1 MTAVGIP
8 VNAKQ
13 LAALVEEGEGQALE
27 FKRSTGEMKEAM
39 RTLCAFLNGSGGMVL
54 FGVRPEGGIEGQA
67 VSDQT
72 LRDVAQAADRFEP
85 PAYVSIH
92 RIKLKENREVLALST
107 DAARD
112 ARPFAYEGR
121 AYERVGSTTRRMPQA
136 KYERLLV
143 ERGHAKRRWEN
154 LPAEGL
160 ALKDLDR
167 KEILRTR
174 ELAIQQS
181 RISPDTRHD
190 IGEILDRLGLRAN
203 RVLTQAAQVLYGKK
217 FLPDYPQCLLK
228 MGRFRGTEITGE
240 IVDNRQEHMNAF
252 AMVREGMA
260 FLERTMPLGA
270 RFPEGKIFRE
280 DRFPVP
286 LDALREILLNAVMHR
301 DYSHY
306 SGYVAIVVFD
316 DRIEIRSYGRLPNGI
331 TVKQL
336 SGRHDSKP
344 TNPLIAGAFHR
355 TGAVEVWG
363 RGTNRVIAMCKQHG
377 APLPA
382 FEERQG
388 FLIVTFKAQLVAG
401 GSAEALGV
409 QPSQSRDQTTE
420 QVTEQVTVQVGGQV
434 TGQVAEQVLRFCR
447 TPRKASEIRELLHLK
462 HRETFTDNYLRPLLE
477 KGWLEPT
484 IPSKPR
490 SRMQRYKTT
499 EAGLNKEIEIAEN
512 NRRKEGPDE

>member
-1 MTAVGIP
+1 MGAAVTAKLP
-8 VNAKQ
+8 AN
-13 LAALVEEGEGQALE
+13 LRELRALVRRGEGSALE
-27 FKRSTGEMKEAM
+27 FKRSTGELREGMQ
-39 RTLCAFLNGSGGMVL
+39 TLCAFLNGSGGTVL
-54 FGVRPEGGIEGQA
+54 FGVRPDGTAEGQA

-72 LRDVAQAADRFEP
+72 IRDMAQAVDRFEP
-85 PAYVSIH
+85 PAHISIH
-92 RIKLKENREVLALST
+92 RVKIKGSREIVVVVVENG
-107 DAARD
+107 RD
-112 ARPFAYEGR
+112 VRPFTYESR

-143 ERGHAKRRWEN
+143 DRGHAKCRWEN
-154 LPAEGL
+154 LPADGL

-174 ELAIQQS
+174 ELAIQQN
-181 RISPDTRHD
+181 RISPDTRRD
-190 IGEILDRLGLRAN
+190 IGEILDRLGLRADG
-203 RVLTQAAQVLYGKK
+203 VLTQAARVLYGKS

-270 RFPEGKIFRE
+270 RFPTGKIFRE

-363 RGTNRVIAMCKQHG
+363 RGTNRVIAMCRKHEA
-377 APLPA
+377 APPI

-388 FLIVTFKAQLVAG
+388 FLIVTFRASLVAG
-401 GSAEALGV
+401 GAAETSG
-409 QPSQSRDQTTE
+409 SESGE
-420 QVTEQVTVQVGGQV
+420 QVGTKSGPS
-434 TGQVAEQVLRFCR
+434 R
-447 TPRKASEIRELLHLK
+447 
-462 HRETFTDNYLRPLLE
+462 N
-477 KGWLEPT
+477 PT
-484 IPSKPR
+484 ALPP
-490 SRMQRYKTT
+490 
-499 EAGLNKEIEIAEN
+499 GVDL
-512 NRRKEGPDE
+512 G

>member
-1 MTAVGIP
+1 MTPAVGIP
-8 VNAKQ
+8 ANGKQ
-13 LAALVEEGEGQALE
+13 LAALVKEGEGPALE
-27 FKRSTGEMKEAM
+27 FKRSTGELKEGM

-54 FGVRPEGGIEGQA
+54 FGVRPEGAIEGQA

-72 LRDVAQAADRFEP
+72 LRDVAQTADRFEP
-85 PAYVSIH
+85 PADVSIH
-92 RIKLKENREVLALST
+92 RIKLKANREVLALST

-112 ARPFAYEGR
+112 VRPFTYEGR

-181 RISPDTRHD
+181 RISPDTRRD

-203 RVLTQAAQVLYGKK
+203 SALTQAAQVLYGKR

-240 IVDNRQEHMNAF
+240 IVDNRQEQMNAF

-363 RGTNRVIAMCKQHG
+363 RGTNRVIAMCKQYG
-377 APLPA
+377 APPPK

-388 FLIVTFKAQLVAG
+388 FLIVTFKAQLVAEG
-401 GSAEALGV
+401 ATGTSRSELG
-409 QPSQSRDQTTE
+409 D
-420 QVTEQVTVQVGGQV
+420 QVTAEVTAQVTAQV
-434 TGQVAEQVLRFCR
+434 TAEVTAQVATFCR
-447 TPRKASEIRELLHLK
+447 EPQPAKAIMAELGLK
-462 HRETFTDNYLRPLLE
+462 HWKTFQANYLVPLMDMGILE
-477 KGWLEPT
+477 RT

-490 SRMQRYKTT
+490 SRMQRYRTT
-499 EAGLNKEIEIAEN
+499 EAGLAASKEPERES
-512 NRRKEGPDE
+512 

>member
-1 MTAVGIP
+1 MTAMGIP
-8 VNAKQ
+8 ANAKQ
-13 LAALVEEGEGQALE
+13 LAALVKEGEGPALE
-27 FKRSTGEMKEAM
+27 FKRSTGELKEGM
-39 RTLCAFLNGSGGMVL
+39 QTVCAFLNGSGGMVT
-54 FGVRPEGGIEGQA
+54 FGVRPDGAIEGQA
-67 VSDQT
+67 VADQT

-85 PAYVSIH
+85 PAHVSIH
-92 RIKLKENREVLALST
+92 RIKVKAGRELVV
-107 DAARD
+107 AAVEESVD
-112 ARPFAYEGR
+112 MRPFTYEGR
-121 AYERVGSTTRRMPQA
+121 PYERVGSTTRRMPQA

-174 ELAIQQS
+174 ELAIQQN
-181 RISPDTRHD
+181 RISPDTRRD
-190 IGEILDRLGLRAN
+190 IGEILDRLGLRVSG
-203 RVLTQAAQVLYGKK
+203 VLTQAAHMLYGRR

-228 MGRFRGTEITGE
+228 MGRFRGAEVTGE

-316 DRIEIRSYGRLPNGI
+316 DRIEIRSFGRLPNGI

-363 RGTNRVIAMCKQHG
+363 RGTNRVIAMCKKHG
-377 APLPA
+377 APPPA
-382 FEERQG
+382 FEERSG
-388 FLIVTFKAQLVAG
+388 FLIVTFKAQLVAEG
-401 GSAEALGV
+401 EAGTSEDQVGTKSGL
-409 QPSQSRDQTTE
+409 SRDQVE
-420 QVTEQVTVQVGGQV
+420 I
-434 TGQVAEQVLRFCR
+434 LRFCR
-447 TPRKASEIRELLHLK
+447 EAQPLVAMMKVLGRQNRTKFRDGLVTPLIEAA
-462 HRETFTDNYLRPLLE
+462 LLE
-477 KGWLEPT
+477 LT
-484 IPSKPR
+484 IPDKPR

-499 EAGLNKEIEIAEN
+499 EAGLAMASALKAET
-512 NRRKEGPDE
+512 P

>member
-1 MTAVGIP
+1 MTAMGIP
-8 VNAKQ
+8 ANAKQ
-13 LAALVEEGEGQALE
+13 LAALVKEGEGPTLE
-27 FKRSTGEMKEAM
+27 FKRSTGELKEGM
-39 RTLCAFLNGSGGMVL
+39 QTLCAFLNGSGGRVL
-54 FGVRPEGGIEGQA
+54 FGVRPEGTIEGQA

-72 LRDVAQAADRFEP
+72 LRAIAQAADRFEP
-85 PAYVSIH
+85 PAHVSLH
-92 RIKLKENREVLALST
+92 RVKLKAGRELILAAV
-107 DAARD
+107 DGGVD
-112 ARPFAYEGR
+112 MRPFTYEGR
-121 AYERVGSTTRRMPQA
+121 PYERVGSTTHRMPQA

-160 ALKDLDR
+160 ALKNLDR

-174 ELAIQQS
+174 ELAIQQN

-190 IGEILDRLGLRAN
+190 IGEILDRLGLRVASG
-203 RVLTQAAQVLYGKK
+203 LTQAAQVLYGKG

-316 DRIEIRSYGRLPNGI
+316 DRIEIRSYGRLPTGI
-331 TVKQL
+331 TVDQL
-336 SGRHDSKP
+336 TRRHDSKP
-344 TNPLIAGAFHR
+344 VNPLIAGSFHR

-363 RGTNRVIAMCKQHG
+363 RGTNRVIAMCRKHG
-377 APLPA
+377 VPPPR
-382 FEERQG
+382 FEERQD
-388 FLIVTFKAQLVAG
+388 FVIVTFRARLVAEDTAAVSG
-401 GSAEALGV
+401 VQSGAQSGVQSGAQSIRLLGALSQSALSARALAEALGMR
-409 QPSQSRDQTTE
+409 SK
-420 QVTEQVTVQVGGQV
+420 
-434 TGQVAEQVLRFCR
+434 TGALKRTIGEMVAEGLIAYTLPDKPSSRLQKYRL
-447 TPRKASEIRELLHLK
+447 TPAGETALK
-462 HRETFTDNYLRPLLE
+462 ESGGGT
-477 KGWLEPT
+477 
-484 IPSKPR
+484 
-490 SRMQRYKTT
+490 
-499 EAGLNKEIEIAEN
+499 
-512 NRRKEGPDE
+512 

>member
-1 MTAVGIP
+1 MNT
-8 VNAKQ
+8 NAPANLKQ
-13 LAALVEEGEGQALE
+13 LLALLRQGEGPALE
-27 FKRSTGEMKEAM
+27 FKRSTGELKEGM
-39 RTLCAFLNGSGGMVL
+39 QTLCAFLNGSGGTVL
-54 FGVRPEGGIEGQA
+54 FGVRPDGTIEGQE

-72 LRDVAQAADRFEP
+72 LRDIAQAADRFEP
-85 PAYVSIH
+85 PAHVSIH
-92 RIKLKENREVLALST
+92 RVKVKSG
-107 DAARD
+107 RD
-112 ARPFAYEGR
+112 VIAVAVEGGRDLRPFAYEGH
-121 AYERVGSTTRRMPQA
+121 AYERVSSTTRRMPQA

-154 LPAEGL
+154 LPADGL
-160 ALKDLDR
+160 SLKDLDR

-174 ELAIQQS
+174 ELAIQQN
-181 RISPDTRHD
+181 RISPDTSRD
-190 IGEILDRLGLRAN
+190 IGEILDRFGLRMN
-203 RVLTQAAQVLYGKK
+203 GVLTQAAHMLYGKR

-228 MGRFRGTEITGE
+228 MGRFRGSEITGE

-363 RGTNRVIAMCKQHG
+363 RGTNRVIEMCKKHG
-377 APLPA
+377 VPPPL

-388 FLIVTFKAQLVAG
+388 FLIVTFRAQLVAEG
-401 GSAEALGV
+401 AAGTSGARSGDQVGTKSGL
-409 QPSQSRDQTTE
+409 SRDQVE
-420 QVTEQVTVQVGGQV
+420 
-434 TGQVAEQVLRFCR
+434 VLRLCCQEQPLVAMMNVVGRQNR
-447 TPRKASEIRELLHLK
+447 TKFRDGLVKPLIEAG
-462 HRETFTDNYLRPLLE
+462 LLE
-477 KGWLEPT
+477 LT
-484 IPSKPR
+484 IPDKPR
-490 SRMQRYKTT
+490 SSKQKYRLT
-499 EAGLNKEIEIAEN
+499 EKGRRVLGSAGGQDA
-512 NRRKEGPDE
+512 

>member
-1 MTAVGIP
+1 MTSAVGIP
-8 VNAKQ
+8 ANAKQ
-13 LAALVEEGEGQALE
+13 LAALVKEGEGPALE
-27 FKRSTGEMKEAM
+27 FKRSTGELKEGM
-39 RTLCAFLNGSGGMVL
+39 RTLCAFLNGSGGTVL
-54 FGVRPEGGIEGQA
+54 FGVRPEGAIEGQA

-85 PAYVSIH
+85 PANVSIH

-112 ARPFAYEGR
+112 VRPFTYEGR

-174 ELAIQQS
+174 ELAIQQN
-181 RISPDTRHD
+181 RISPDTRRD

-203 RVLTQAAQVLYGKK
+203 SVLTQAAQVLYGKR

-252 AMVREGMA
+252 AMVHEGMA

-316 DRIEIRSYGRLPNGI
+316 DRIEIRSFGRLPNGI

-363 RGTNRVIAMCKQHG
+363 RGTNRVIAMCKQYG
-377 APLPA
+377 APPPEFA
-382 FEERQG
+382 ERHG

-401 GSAEALGV
+401 GAAGT
-409 QPSQSRDQTTE
+409 SRNGSGD
-420 QVTEQVTVQVGGQV
+420 QVTAQVTAQVTVEV
-434 TGQVAEQVLRFCR
+434 TAQVAAFCR
-447 TPRKASEIRELLHLK
+447 EPQPAKAIMSKLGLK
-462 HRETFTDNYLRPLLE
+462 HWKTFQTNYLAPLMAKGILE
-477 KGWLEPT
+477 RT
-484 IPSKPR
+484 IPGKPR

-499 EAGLNKEIEIAEN
+499 EAGMAALKEPGRES
-512 NRRKEGPDE
+512 